1 MENQSEGARIDG
13 EDPVLLHTSRQ
24 RKIIPWP
31 GQGEGDGKLAEWIL
45 LRDI

>member
-1 MENQSEGARIDG
+1 MENQSEGARIEG
-13 EDPVLLHTSRQ
+13 EAPVLLRKSRQ
-24 RKIIPWP
+24 GKIIPWP